1 MVQSM
6 EMTENRQRILVLGAS
21 SVGGLGEAVARRFA
35 AEGCSVIV
43 AGRRLAPLEVLANDI
58 GGTAIACDVTDDAQ
72 VQAMMEAAGPLDVAV
87 NASGTSTTFSIARS
101 TREQVEAQ
109 FAIHVAGNFSFL
121 KHGLRAMPNGGN
133 FVLFSSL
140 TATIPGVGLAAYSGA
155 KAALNHLVRVAAL
168 EYGPKNI
175 RVNAVAPG
183 FAKTPMTESFLE
195 DQFFL
200 DLYRSE
206 SPLGALVTPAQIA
219 DAVAWLASPNCF
231 MTGEIMQVS
240 GGAQL
245 GRLPRANDLSRK

>member
-1 MVQSM
+1 MAESKKRV
-6 EMTENRQRILVLGAS
+6 LVLGAS
-21 SVGGLGEAVARRFA
+21 SGGGLGEAVARKFA
-35 AEGCSVIV
+35 STGCFAIV
-43 AGRRLAPLEVLANDI
+43 AGRRLPELELLANDI
-58 GGTAIACDVTDDAQ
+58 GGMAIACDVTNDAQ
-72 VQAMMEAAGPLDVAV
+72 VEAMMAAAGPLDVAI
-87 NASGTSTTFSIARS
+87 NASGTSATFSIARS
-101 TREQVEAQ
+101 TSDQVEAQ
-109 FAIHVAGNFSFL
+109 LAIHVTANFSFL

-133 FVLFSSL
+133 FILFSSL

-155 KAALNHLVRVAAL
+155 KAALDHLVRVAAL

-183 FAKTPMTESFLE
+183 FSKTPMTESFLE

-206 SPLGALVTPAQIA
+206 SPLGALVTPEQVAE
-219 DAVAWLASPNCF
+219 AVAWLASPNCF

>member
-1 MVQSM
+1 MAESKKRV
-6 EMTENRQRILVLGAS
+6 LVLGAS
-21 SVGGLGEAVARRFA
+21 SGGGLGEAVARKFA
-35 AEGCSVIV
+35 STGSFVIV
-43 AGRRLAPLEVLANDI
+43 AGRRLPELELLANDI
-58 GGTAIACDVTDDAQ
+58 GGMAIACDVTNDAQ
-72 VQAMMEAAGPLDVAV
+72 VEAMMAAAGPLDVAI
-87 NASGTSTTFSIARS
+87 NASGTSATFSIARS
-101 TREQVEAQ
+101 TSDQVEAQ
-109 FAIHVAGNFSFL
+109 LAIHVTANFSFL

-133 FVLFSSL
+133 FILFSSL

-155 KAALNHLVRVAAL
+155 KAALDHLVRVAAL

-183 FAKTPMTESFLE
+183 FSKTPMTESFLE

-206 SPLGALVTPAQIA
+206 SPLGALVTPEQVAE
-219 DAVAWLASPNCF
+219 AVAWLASPNCF

>member
-1 MVQSM
+1 MVQSKGM
-6 EMTENRQRILVLGAS
+6 ADNRQRVLVLGAS
-21 SVGGLGEAVARRFA
+21 SVGGLGEAVARKFA
-35 AEGCSVIV
+35 ADGCQVVV
-43 AGRRLAPLEVLANDI
+43 AGRKLAPLEALANDI
-58 GGTAIACDVTDDAQ
+58 GALAITCDITDDAQ
-72 VQAMMEAAGPLDVAV
+72 VRVMMEAAGPLDVAI

-101 TREQVEAQ
+101 TCEQVEAQ
-109 FAIHVAGNFSFL
+109 FAVHVTGNFSFL
-121 KHGLRAMPNGGN
+121 KHGLRAMPDGGS
-133 FVLFSSL
+133 FVFFSSL

-168 EYGPKNI
+168 EYGPKKI

-200 DLYRSE
+200 DLYRGE
-206 SPLGALVTPAQIA
+206 SPLGALVTPAQVA
-219 DAVAWLASPNCF
+219 EAVAWLASPNCF

-245 GRLPRANDLSRK
+245 GRLPRANDLARN